1 MEGRKAGRLEFTVF
15 TSLHTVI
22 SNEMKL
28 FALLILIGSAT
39 ASLRGK
45 ISQQQTLSV
54 DSAPEDG
61 GVELLYIR
69 HGESKGN
76 GASVK
81 ASVRLLQY
89 INTHTHTHTH
99 WQHKRTNPRV
109 EPSPFASVHKTA
121 AVAALS
127 RGNVFSAA
135 YYGLQ
140 AADGKLTGVGK
151 QQARDG
157 VANGGDAKKAFICD
171 QKANV
176 CT

>member
-1 MEGRKAGRLEFTVF
+1 
-15 TSLHTVI
+15 
-22 SNEMKL
+22 MKL

-39 ASLRGK
+39 ANLRDK
-45 ISQQQTLSV
+45 ISQQQALSV
-54 DSAPEDG
+54 DAAPEDG

-76 GASVK
+76 GASVE

-99 WQHKRTNPRV
+99 THWQHNTHQ
-109 EPSPFASVHKTA
+109 PSLFACAHKTA
-121 AVAALS
+121 GSAALS
-127 RGNVFSAA
+127 RGNLISAA
-135 YYGLQ
+135 YYGFQ

-157 VANGGDAKKAFICD
+157 VANGGDAKRAFICD

-176 CT
+176 RI